1 MNGLAVILLIAAAG
15 FGIARWSRMSV
26 IPVLI
31 LAGSL
36 AAALGWLPQDEV
48 LADAFELAL
57 AFLVF
62 SAGMELNPERFRKHL
77 GAVLWVGTAQFVG
90 VAAAGFL
97 LAKLLGFED
106 VPAAYLALALSTS
119 STLVVVQHLKQQ
131 QQLFEPFGRLVL
143 GVLLLQDVVMILII
157 VTVGRWPQGA
167 WPVLQ
172 GLGTVGGLAA
182 MAVGCQQ
189 WLMPWV
195 IRRLRPDEETLLL
208 LVLALLFVFVSAA
221 HLTGVSPVAGA
232 FFAGFALARF
242 PVNGVARGQLL
253 SFNDFFQAIFFT
265 ALGGLVVVSSP
276 AMLLQAAVLAFGVW
290 WVTPP
295 LVGAVAEW
303 RGMTTRPAL
312 ESGLLLAQT
321 SEFALVLGF
330 TGTQVLEQIPGEVF
344 SLMAMV
350 AVLTMTLTPFVAT
363 DRFTTLLLH
372 LHPRRRRG
380 QATGSRRGHVLMLG
394 FGAGGMWMMKPVAQ
408 AGHDVLV
415 VDDDPAVIE
424 QLEAKGIPCLRGD
437 GSDEHLLARAGAREA
452 KLILVSMRRVQDARR
467 VLDFARQVPVV
478 VRVFEETEA
487 VVVRRSGGIPVLNSE
502 AAADTFME
510 WFGQTIHPQDA
521 ERTERAS
528 PVT

>member
-1 MNGLAVILLIAAAG
+1 MNGLAVLLLIAAAG
-15 FGIARWSRMSV
+15 FGIARWSRLSV
-26 IPVLI
+26 IPLLI
-31 LAGSL
+31 LSGSL

-48 LADAFELAL
+48 LANAFELAL

-62 SAGMELNPERFRKHL
+62 SAGMELNPDRFRQHIA
-77 GAVLWVGTAQFVG
+77 AVVWVGLAQFVG

-157 VTVGRWPQGA
+157 VTVGRWPQGV
-167 WPVLQ
+167 WPVIQ

-182 MAVGCQQ
+182 LAVGGQR

-265 ALGGLVVVSSP
+265 ALGGLVEVSSP
-276 AMLLQAAVLAFGVW
+276 AILLQAAVLALGVW

-295 LVGAVAEW
+295 LVAAVAQW
-303 RGMTTRPAL
+303 RGMTSRPAL

-330 TGTQVLEQIPGEVF
+330 TGTQILDQIPADVF
-344 SLMAMV
+344 SLIALI

-372 LHPRRRRG
+372 LHPQRRRARAPVG
-380 QATGSRRGHVLMLG
+380 LRGHVLMLG

-408 AGHDVLV
+408 AGHEVLV

-424 QLEAKGIPCLRGD
+424 QLERKKIPCMRGD
-437 GSDEHLLARAGAREA
+437 GSDEALLSRAGAREA
-452 KLILVSMRRVQDARR
+452 RLILVSMRRVQDARR
-467 VLDFARQVPVV
+467 VLHFAREVPIV
-478 VRVFEETEA
+478 VRVFEEAEA
-487 VVVRRSGGIPVLNSE
+487 TVVRHLGGIPVLNSQ
-502 AAADTFME
+502 AAAETFME
-510 WFGQTIHPQDA
+510 WFVKTM
-521 ERTERAS
+521 AS
-528 PVT
+528 PEQG